1 MKTKITGKAAV
12 FGRDDIDTDM
22 IIPAKYLTTDDPR
35 ELAGHAME
43 FIDEDFPE
51 NVKDNN
57 TKIVVAGKNFGCG
70 SSREHAVWALTG
82 NGIEAVIAD
91 SFARI
96 FFSNCVNYGL
106 FPVVCPGASKKIKT
120 GGEVEIDIADGVVR
134 TKDAELKSEPLPDFM
149 MKIVEDGG
157 LLPHVKKELD
167 RKK

>member
-12 FGRDDIDTDM
+12 FDKDDIDTDM
-22 IIPAKYLTTDDPR
+22 IIPAKYLNTDNPK
-35 ELAGHAME
+35 ELAEHAME
-43 FIDEDFPE
+43 FIDEDFPGK
-51 NVKDNN
+51 VRDNN
-57 TKIVVAGKNFGCG
+57 IRIVVAGKNFGCG

-82 NGIEAVIAD
+82 NGIKAVIAD

-106 FPVVCPGASKKIKT
+106 FPVICPGASKKIKT
-120 GGEVEIDIADGVVR
+120 GDEVEIDIAAGKVRAKGV
-134 TKDAELKSEPLPDFM
+134 ELDSEPLPDFM

-167 RKK
+167 GKK